1 MPCLPYFPAFSLKPE
16 KSLNTLILESLY
28 ETIIHAYIQTDM
40 SVCHSLRKRQTKVW
54 SNAIEFSQNT
64 DYDIHVPTFNSFAGM
79 KCSCYI
85 SWAQ

>member
-1 MPCLPYFPAFSLKPE
+1 MPCLPYFPAFSLKPV

-28 ETIIHAYIQTDM
+28 ETIIQAYIKTDM
-40 SVCHSLRKRQTKVW
+40 SVCHSLRKRQTKVC
-54 SNAIEFSQNT
+54 QNT
-64 DYDIHVPTFNSFAGM
+64 DYNIHVQTFNSFAGM